1 MGDTRNA
8 PHVHVIWAR
17 RFSSVGGW
25 SSLWTQ
31 SRVPLPYEHETL
43 RSART
48 AGGPLDVHSLSGHA
62 GAAPRSVRDLRR
74 RLSSGRGRSGRR
86 RHHPALT
93 AAGLL
98 DDAAYARSFVRS
110 KVSSQGFS
118 RRRLQ
123 QELAKRGVARDVADA
138 AIVEVLHDDEVDEGA
153 NVERAALK
161 KLRTLRGLDEETQR
175 RRLYGYLARRGY
187 SAGDV
192 RVVLERLRRTPLS

>member
-1 MGDTRNA
+1 MTQRDIEDPPQASGD
-8 PHVHVIWAR
+8 P
-17 RFSSVGGW
+17 
-25 SSLWTQ
+25 
-31 SRVPLPYEHETL
+31 
-43 RSART
+43 ART
-48 AGGPLDVHSLSGHA
+48 YTRSLDMLA
-62 GAAPRSVRDLRR
+62 RAPRSVRDLRR
-74 RLSSGRGRSGRR
+74 RLLLKGEVEADIDAAIQR
-86 RHHPALT
+86 LT

-187 SAGDV
+187 SADDV
-192 RVVLERLRRTPLS
+192 RVVLERLRRTTPS